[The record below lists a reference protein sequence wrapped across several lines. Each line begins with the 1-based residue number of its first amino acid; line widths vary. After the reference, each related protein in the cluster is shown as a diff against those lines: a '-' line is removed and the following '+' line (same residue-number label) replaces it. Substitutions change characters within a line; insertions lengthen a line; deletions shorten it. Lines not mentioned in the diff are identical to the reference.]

1 MTMHSIPSKFGDY
14 LKTAEIL
21 PHINSGKE
29 FLVDGRDIR
38 PATCSLLISM
48 LEEIPFA
55 KGSLPVI
62 NFLDDPQEDKDPA
75 FKRTGYYDLLTNSIN
90 IFTHGRAT
98 KDILRS
104 LAHEMIH
111 ADQYHNK
118 KWNLMPAANGLG
130 ESGNAEA
137 EKIEGDAY
145 KRGNLALR
153 KWEDKAKSRLS

>member
-1 MTMHSIPSKFGDY
+1 MHSVPSKFEDY
-14 LKTAEIL
+14 LKTVEIL
-21 PHINSGKE
+21 PQINSGEE
-29 FLVDGRDIR
+29 FIVDGRDIR
-38 PATCSLLISM
+38 PAACSLLISM
-48 LEEIPFA
+48 MEETPF
-55 KGSLPVI
+55 SEETLPTV
-62 NFLDDPQEDKDPA
+62 NFSDDPQEDKDPA
-75 FKRTGYYDLLTNSIN
+75 FKRTGYYDLLTNSIK

-130 ESGNAEA
+130 ESGNSEA
-137 EKIEGDAY
+137 ENIEGDAY

-153 KWEDKAKSRLS
+153 KWEDKAKSKLS